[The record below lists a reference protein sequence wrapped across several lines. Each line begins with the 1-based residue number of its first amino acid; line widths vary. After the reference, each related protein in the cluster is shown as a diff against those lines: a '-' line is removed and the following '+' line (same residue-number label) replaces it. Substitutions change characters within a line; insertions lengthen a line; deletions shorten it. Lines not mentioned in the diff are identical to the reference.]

1 MDLKKRKKIR
11 LENYD
16 YSQNGAYFVTVCTA
30 GKKALFWK
38 NVGADIIRP
47 RPNEQSAGN
56 APLSEYGEIAET
68 AIRNISEHYPFVTVD
83 KYCIMPNHVHMI
95 VFIAASRDGRI
106 ISAPTLSTVIG
117 QMKRWASKEAE
128 APLWQKSFYDEIIR
142 NEKACGEIRKYVCE
156 NPSRWEEDEYFV

>member
-1 MDLKKRKKIR
+1 
-11 LENYD
+11 
-16 YSQNGAYFVTVCTA
+16 
-30 GKKALFWK
+30 
-38 NVGADIIRP
+38 
-47 RPNEQSAGN
+47 
-56 APLSEYGEIAET
+56 
-68 AIRNISEHYPFVTVD
+68 
-83 KYCIMPNHVHMI
+83 MI

-142 NEKACGEIRKYVCE
+142 NEKACGEICKYICE